1 MLQQERERLSLR
13 ETESGRR
20 EPSWTNNLQ
29 WVQMSRRGRPTDN
42 TFTSIFRTS
51 PSIIQ
56 YCKMRTHSTPL
67 RTKQRMCRHVGPKFM
82 PMAWWVPVCELL
94 LYNLDLIGSTFRI
107 GTPIQSSR
115 VNGTRTRRSNN
126 NNERTMV
133 KGAERVEWQFL
144 QQKAEQRGNQSVTSR
159 IFCSDVVTTNEPSAR

>member
-1 MLQQERERLSLR
+1 
-13 ETESGRR
+13 
-20 EPSWTNNLQ
+20 
-29 WVQMSRRGRPTDN
+29 
-42 TFTSIFRTS
+42 
-51 PSIIQ
+51 
-56 YCKMRTHSTPL
+56 
-67 RTKQRMCRHVGPKFM
+67 MCRHVGPKFM

-144 QQKAEQRGNQSVTSR
+144 QQKAEREGSSQSRVAFFAQMLLRRMNLVHARISHSTLLPPTSEFSR
-159 IFCSDVVTTNEPSAR
+159 HMQLYLLYSYVIFYPFCLSEYK